1 MQIDLTGKK
10 ALVTGAS
17 RGLGRAIALSLARA
31 GADVVITYEKSV
43 DKAQQVVDEINALG
57 RHGEAIQADS
67 ASAQA
72 IQDAVT
78 QAARSLGG
86 LDILV
91 NNAGIARGGPLESMT
106 LADIDALINVNIRGV
121 VIAIQEALVHM
132 SDGGRIINIGSCL
145 ANRVAQP
152 GIAVYSMT
160 KSALN
165 SLTRGLARDLGP
177 RGITVNL
184 VHPGPTNSDMNPE
197 DGEQADSQRQLI
209 ALGHYGQPEDVAA
222 AVTFLAS
229 PAAGQISGTGLD
241 VDGGLNALSQ
251 FSCKP
256 LSPSRGLFEPPRRFA
271 FCLLPAL
278 FFRST
283 VPHKKFGI
291 YLIVLLFP
299 YILCGRTVEVR
310 MKIVWS
316 KTAEK
321 QFSKIDTRYQNRIKF
336 RLEKM
341 DD

>member
-31 GADVVITYEKSV
+31 GADVVITYEKSA
-43 DKAQQVVDEINALG
+43 DKAQAVADEIKALG

-78 QAARSLGG
+78 HAARSLGG

-91 NNAGIARGGPLESMT
+91 NNAGIAR
-106 LADIDALINVNIRGV
+106 V

-145 ANRVAQP
+145 ANRVAMP

-197 DGEQADSQRQLI
+197 DGEQAEAQRQMI
-209 ALGHYGQPEDVAA
+209 ALGHYGQPEDIAA

-229 PAAGQISGTGLD
+229 PAAGQISGTVLD
-241 VDGGLNALSQ
+241 VDGGLNA
-251 FSCKP
+251 
-256 LSPSRGLFEPPRRFA
+256 
-271 FCLLPAL
+271 
-278 FFRST
+278 
-283 VPHKKFGI
+283 
-291 YLIVLLFP
+291 
-299 YILCGRTVEVR
+299 
-310 MKIVWS
+310 
-316 KTAEK
+316 
-321 QFSKIDTRYQNRIKF
+321 
-336 RLEKM
+336 
-341 DD
+341 

>member
-1 MQIDLTGKK
+1 MILDAFNLSGKV
-10 ALVTGAS
+10 AIVTGCDT
-17 RGLGRAIALSLARA
+17 GLGQGMALGLAQA
-31 GADVVITYEKSV
+31 GCDIVSV
-43 DKAQQVVDEINALG
+43 NRRVPEETAAGVKALG
-57 RHGEAIQADS
+57 RRFLAIQADLS
-67 ASAQA
+67 K
-72 IQDAVT
+72 QDGIDDIVGQSVAGMG
-78 QAARSLGG
+78 RI
-86 LDILV
+86 DILV

-209 ALGHYGQPEDVAA
+209 ALGHYGQPEDIAA

-241 VDGGLNALSQ
+241 VDGGLNA
-251 FSCKP
+251 
-256 LSPSRGLFEPPRRFA
+256 
-271 FCLLPAL
+271 
-278 FFRST
+278 
-283 VPHKKFGI
+283 
-291 YLIVLLFP
+291 
-299 YILCGRTVEVR
+299 
-310 MKIVWS
+310 
-316 KTAEK
+316 
-321 QFSKIDTRYQNRIKF
+321 
-336 RLEKM
+336 
-341 DD
+341 

>member
-57 RHGEAIQADS
+57 RHGE
-67 ASAQA
+67 A

-209 ALGHYGQPEDVAA
+209 ALGHYGQPEDIAA

-241 VDGGLNALSQ
+241 VDGGLNA
-251 FSCKP
+251 
-256 LSPSRGLFEPPRRFA
+256 
-271 FCLLPAL
+271 
-278 FFRST
+278 
-283 VPHKKFGI
+283 
-291 YLIVLLFP
+291 
-299 YILCGRTVEVR
+299 
-310 MKIVWS
+310 
-316 KTAEK
+316 
-321 QFSKIDTRYQNRIKF
+321 
-336 RLEKM
+336 
-341 DD
+341 